1 MSEALWTPSPERVI
15 KANMTEFL
23 RYVEERGG
31 PPVPDYSS
39 DSYWQ
44 LHEWSVNNPERFW
57 SLTWRFCGIIGHRGT
72 GGGAERVG
80 IGLDK
85 MGPPDPEKG
94 PRWFPDASLNFAENL
109 LRFTDDVP
117 ALSSWN
123 EEGHQRTISYR
134 ELREAVGTLALALD
148 AAGIRPGDR
157 VAGWLPNIPEAVI
170 AMLAATS
177 LGATWSS
184 CSPDF
189 GAQGVM
195 DRFGQI
201 EPKVLF
207 AADGYLYNGKEIDL
221 LPRLRQ
227 IAFRIPTLE
236 HVVVTPYRKQ
246 MPDLDGVRKGMLWSR
261 FIATQWAVVASQS
274 TPPEGYSTTP
284 LEGYRRTPPGGYSRA
299 ELEGGASRVTPARS
313 SRATPPHGVK
323 VTPAAASPVDLPDP
337 KTLKFER
344 YPFDH
349 PLYIMYSSGTTGLPK
364 CMVHSAGGTL
374 LQHLKELI
382 LHTDLKREDC
392 IFYYTTCGWMMW
404 NWLVSSLAVGVKVV
418 LYDGAPLSPTPGML
432 WDMVDQEGVTVFGTS
447 AKYLALLEKSGA
459 EPRKTHELSKLKTI
473 LSTGSPLADHSFD
486 YVYKKIKAD
495 VHLASISGGS
505 DIISCFVL
513 GNPILPVYRGEIQ
526 TPGLGMAVDVL
537 DERGRPVRLIPG
549 ELVCTRP
556 FPSMPVAFWDDAD
569 GAKYRAAYFEYFQ
582 DVWRHGDW
590 AEITRNRGYIIYGRS
605 DATLNPGGVRI
616 GTAEIYR
623 QVEQLPEVVESVAVG
638 QEIEGGSPGDVR
650 IVLFVKLQPGLT
662 LDQALCERITKGLRD
677 NTTPLHV
684 PKKIIQ
690 VEDIPRTISGKISEL
705 AVREVIHG
713 RPVKN
718 TEALANPQSLALY
731 ERLPQ
736 LRD

>member
-31 PPVPDYSS
+31 PTVPDYGA

-44 LHEWSVNNPERFW
+44 LHEWSIENPERFW

-80 IGLDK
+80 VGLDH
-85 MGPPDPEKG
+85 MGPPDAERG

-109 LRFTDDVP
+109 LRFNDEMP
-117 ALSSWN
+117 ALASWN
-123 EEGHQRTISYR
+123 EEGHQRTLTYR
-134 ELREAVGTLALALD
+134 ELREAVATLTLALKT
-148 AAGIRPGDR
+148 AGVQPGDR

-170 AMLAATS
+170 AMLATAT
-177 LGATWSS
+177 LGAIWSS

-246 MPDLDGVRKGMLWSR
+246 MPDLDGVRKGTLWSR
-261 FIATQWAVVASQS
+261 FIAAQLSAASHRP
-274 TPPEGYSTTP
+274 TPSGGVRKTPVEGI
-284 LEGYRRTPPGGYSRA
+284 RRTPPEQVKEEPVTYEA
-299 ELEGGASRVTPARS
+299 QLKNLE
-313 SRATPPHGVK
+313 
-323 VTPAAASPVDLPDP
+323 
-337 KTLKFER
+337 FER
-344 YPFDH
+344 FGFDH

-404 NWLVSSLAVGVKVV
+404 NWLVSSLSVGVKVV
-418 LYDGAPLSPTPGML
+418 LYDGAPLAPTPDIL
-432 WDMVDQEGVTVFGTS
+432 WDMVVAEGITVFGTS
-447 AKYLALLEKSGA
+447 AKYLALLEKSGVV
-459 EPRKTHELSKLKTI
+459 PKKKFDLSKLKAI

-486 YVYKKIKAD
+486 YVYTKIKSD

-526 TPGLGMAVDVL
+526 TPGLGMAVDVF
-537 DERGRPVRLIPG
+537 DDRGRPVRLVPG

-556 FPSMPVAFWDDAD
+556 FPSMPIGFWDDPD
-569 GAKYRAAYFEYFQ
+569 GAKYKAAYFDFYPG
-582 DVWRHGDW
+582 VWRHGDW
-590 AEITRNRGYIIYGRS
+590 AEITRHRGYIIYGRS

-623 QVEQLPEVVESVAVG
+623 QVERLPEVLESVAVG
-638 QEIEGGSPGDVR
+638 QEINGGAPGDVR
-650 IVLFVKLQPGLT
+650 IVLFVRLQPGVT
-662 LDQALCERITKGLRD
+662 LDAALAEKIRAHVRD

-684 PKKIIQ
+684 PKKVIQ

-705 AVREVIHG
+705 AVREIIHG

-718 TEALANPQSLALY
+718 TEALANPQALDLY
-731 ERLPQ
+731 KKIEQ

>member
-1 MSEALWTPSPERVI
+1 MSEALWTPSPERII

-31 PPVPDYSS
+31 PPVPDYSP

-80 IGLDK
+80 VGLDH

-94 PRWFPDASLNFAENL
+94 PHWFPDASLNFAENL
-109 LRFTDDVP
+109 LRFTDDEP

-148 AAGIRPGDR
+148 AAGIVPGDR

-177 LGATWSS
+177 LGAIWSS

-201 EPKVLF
+201 EPKILF

-246 MPDLDGVRKGMLWSR
+246 MPDLDGVRKGTLWSR
-261 FIATQWAVVASQS
+261 FIAAQWAVVASKS
-274 TPPEGYSTTP
+274 TPPEGYRATP
-284 LEGYRRTPPGGYSRA
+284 ADGYRHTPPGGTPLRDV
-299 ELEGGASRVTPARS
+299 GASKSPARS
-313 SRATPPHGVK
+313 VK
-323 VTPAAASPVDLPDP
+323 SLSPAAVPPEPPDP
-337 KTLKFER
+337 KTMSFER
-344 YPFDH
+344 FPFDQ

-382 LHTDLKREDC
+382 LHTDLKRDDC
-392 IFYYTTCGWMMW
+392 VFYYTTCGWMMW

-418 LYDGAPLSPTPGML
+418 LYDGAPLAPTPGIL
-432 WDMVDQEGVTVFGTS
+432 WDMADQEGITVFGTS

-459 EPRKTHELSKLKTI
+459 EPRNSHKLSTLKAI
-473 LSTGSPLADHSFD
+473 LSTGSPLAHNSFD
-486 YVYKKIKAD
+486 YVYKKIKTD

-526 TPGLGMAVDVL
+526 TPGLGMAVDVF
-537 DERGRPVRLIPG
+537 DDRGRPARLVPG

-556 FPSMPVAFWDDAD
+556 FPSMPIQFWDDPN
-569 GAKYRAAYFEYFQ
+569 GEKYRAAYFEYFPG
-582 DVWRHGDW
+582 VWRHGDW

-605 DATLNPGGVRI
+605 DATLNPSGVRI

-623 QVEQLPEVVESVAVG
+623 QVEQLPEVLESVAVG
-638 QEIEGGSPGDVR
+638 QEIDGGAAGDVR

-662 LDQALCERITKGLRD
+662 LDATLAERITERLRE
-677 NTTPLHV
+677 NATPLHV

-718 TEALANPQSLALY
+718 TEALANPQSLRLY

>member
-1 MSEALWTPSPERVI
+1 M
-15 KANMTEFL
+15 
-23 RYVEERGG
+23 G
-31 PPVPDYSS
+31 
-39 DSYWQ
+39 
-44 LHEWSVNNPERFW
+44 
-57 SLTWRFCGIIGHRGT
+57 
-72 GGGAERVG
+72 VG
-80 IGLDK
+80 LEN
-85 MGPPDPEKG
+85 MGPPDLEKG

-109 LRFTDDVP
+109 LRFTDDEP
-117 ALSSWN
+117 ALASWN
-123 EEGHQRTISYR
+123 EQGHQRTLTFK
-134 ELREAVGTLALALD
+134 ELRESVETLALALS
-148 AAGIRPGDR
+148 AAGVQPGDR

-177 LGATWSS
+177 LGAIWSS

-201 EPKVLF
+201 EPKILF

-221 LPRLRQ
+221 MPRLRQ
-227 IAFRIPTLE
+227 IAFRIPSLE

-246 MPDLDGVRKGMLWSR
+246 MPDLEGVRRGTLWSR
-261 FIATQWAVVASQS
+261 FIAAQWGIATTRQQ
-274 TPPEGYSTTP
+274 TPPDG
-284 LEGYRRTPPGGYSRA
+284 PPKR
-299 ELEGGASRVTPARS
+299 
-313 SRATPPHGVK
+313 TPPHGMRISSPNGGRSAETQSFEVK
-323 VTPAAASPVDLPDP
+323 PPG
-337 KTLKFER
+337 FER
-344 YPFDH
+344 FPFDH

-374 LQHLKELI
+374 IQHLKELI

-404 NWLVSSLAVGVKVV
+404 NWLLSSLAVGVKTV
-418 LYDGAPLSPTPGML
+418 LYDGAPLSPTPDIL
-432 WDMVDQEGVTVFGTS
+432 WEMVDREGITIFGTS

-459 EPRKTHELSKLKTI
+459 EPRKNHDLSKVKAI

-486 YVYKKIKAD
+486 YVYKKIKSD

-537 DERGRPVRLIPG
+537 DDRGRPVRLIPG

-556 FPSMPVAFWDDAD
+556 FPSMPIAFWDDPD
-569 GAKYRAAYFEYFQ
+569 GAKYRAAYFDYFPG
-582 DVWRHGDW
+582 VWRHGDW

-638 QEIEGGSPGDVR
+638 QEIDGGSSGDVR
-650 IVLFVKLQPGLT
+650 IVLFVKLQPGVSLN
-662 LDQALCERITKGLRD
+662 DALCERIASRLRE

-718 TEALANPQSLALY
+718 TEALANPQSLRFY
-731 ERLPQ
+731 ERLEE
-736 LRD
+736 LRPSAAAAGYFWATAGWRFAFAASALTMSWIFGPRPGSGAFIDRAMW

>member
-1 MSEALWTPSPERVI
+1 MSDALWTPSPERII

-31 PPVPDYSS
+31 PPVPDYSP
-39 DSYWQ
+39 DSYWE
-44 LHEWSVNNPERFW
+44 LHKWSVDNPERFW

-80 IGLDK
+80 VGLDH

-109 LRFTDDVP
+109 LRFTDDEP

-134 ELREAVGTLALALD
+134 ALREAVGTLAIALET
-148 AAGIRPGDR
+148 AGVRPGDR

-177 LGATWSS
+177 LGAIWSS

-201 EPKVLF
+201 EPKILF

-236 HVVVTPYRKQ
+236 HVIVTPYRKQ
-246 MPDLDGVRKGMLWSR
+246 IPDLDGVRKGTLWSR
-261 FIATQWAVVASQS
+261 FIAAQWAVAANQN
-274 TPPEGYSTTP
+274 TPPDAYKQTP
-284 LEGYRRTPPGGYSRA
+284 ADTYRRTPPGGLRLGGPPDSR
-299 ELEGGASRVTPARS
+299 TPAQGIKS
-313 SRATPPHGVK
+313 LE
-323 VTPAAASPVDLPDP
+323 LPDA
-337 KTLKFER
+337 KAQTFER
-344 YPFDH
+344 FPFDH
-349 PLYIMYSSGTTGLPK
+349 PVYIMYSSGTTGLPK

-404 NWLVSSLAVGVKVV
+404 NWLLSSLAVGVKVV
-418 LYDGAPLSPTPGML
+418 LYDGAPLSPSPTIL
-432 WDMVDQEGVTVFGTS
+432 WDMADAEGITVFGTS
-447 AKYLALLEKSGA
+447 AKYLSLLEKSEA
-459 EPRKTHELSKLKTI
+459 EPRQTHGLKKLKAI
-473 LSTGSPLADHSFD
+473 LSTGSPLADNSFD
-486 YVYKKIKAD
+486 YVYRKIKTD

-537 DERGRPVRLIPG
+537 DDRGRPVRLIPG
-549 ELVCTRP
+549 ELVCTKP
-556 FPSMPVAFWDDAD
+556 FPSMPVAFWDDPD
-569 GAKYRAAYFEYFQ
+569 GSKYRAAYFEYYPGL
-582 DVWRHGDW
+582 WRHGDW
-590 AEITRNRGYIIYGRS
+590 AEITRHRGYIIYGRS

-623 QVEQLPEVVESVAVG
+623 QVERLPEVVESVAVG
-638 QEIEGGSPGDVR
+638 QEIDSGMPGDVR
-650 IVLFVKLQPGLT
+650 IVLFVKLRDGLN
-662 LDQALCERITKGLRD
+662 LDSALCEKISNQLRE
-677 NTTPLHV
+677 NTTPMHV

-690 VEDIPRTISGKISEL
+690 VADIPRTISGKISEL

-718 TEALANPQSLALY
+718 TEALANPESLRLY
-731 ERLPQ
+731 ERLPE

>member
-15 KANMTEFL
+15 QANMTEFL

-31 PPVPDYSS
+31 PPVPDYSA

-80 IGLDK
+80 VGLDN
-85 MGPPDPEKG
+85 MGPPDPEEG
-94 PRWFPDASLNFAENL
+94 PLWFPDGSLNFAENL
-109 LRFTDDVP
+109 LRFTDDEP

-123 EEGHQRTISYR
+123 EEGHQRTVSYR
-134 ELREAVGTLALALD
+134 ALREAVGTLAMALD
-148 AAGIRPGDR
+148 AAGVVPGDR

-177 LGATWSS
+177 LGAIWSS

-189 GAQGVM
+189 GPQGVM

-201 EPKVLF
+201 EPKILF

-236 HVVVTPYRKQ
+236 HAVVTPYRKQ
-246 MPDLDGVRKGMLWSR
+246 MPDLDGVRKGILWSR
-261 FIATQWAVVASQS
+261 FIAAQWATVVARHTPTDGYRTTPAEGFRR
-274 TPPEGYSTTP
+274 TPPEGYRLSPPQGVTSKSPTHGVKSVSTTP
-284 LEGYRRTPPGGYSRA
+284 VQAP
-299 ELEGGASRVTPARS
+299 ELKALT
-313 SRATPPHGVK
+313 
-323 VTPAAASPVDLPDP
+323 
-337 KTLKFER
+337 FER
-344 YPFDH
+344 FPFEH
-349 PLYIMYSSGTTGLPK
+349 PAYIMYSSGTTGLPK
-364 CMVHSAGGTL
+364 CMVHGAGGTL

-418 LYDGAPLSPTPGML
+418 LYDGAPLTPTPTIL
-432 WDMVDQEGVTVFGTS
+432 WDMADAEGITVFGTS
-447 AKYLALLEKSGA
+447 AKYLSLLEKSGA
-459 EPRKTHELSKLKTI
+459 EPRKSHNLSKLKAI
-473 LSTGSPLADHSFD
+473 LSTGSPLADNSFD
-486 YVYKKIKAD
+486 YVYKKIKSD

-526 TPGLGMAVDVL
+526 TPGLGMSVDVF
-537 DERGRPVRLIPG
+537 DDRGRPVRLIPG
-549 ELVCTRP
+549 ELVCTKP
-556 FPSMPVAFWDDAD
+556 FPSMPVAFWDDPE
-569 GAKYRAAYFEYFQ
+569 GAKYRAAYFEHFPG
-582 DVWRHGDW
+582 VWRHGDW
-590 AEITRNRGYIIYGRS
+590 AEITRKRGYIIYGRS

-623 QVEQLPEVVESVAVG
+623 QVEQEPEVLESVAVG
-638 QEIEGGSPGDVR
+638 QEINSGSPGDVR
-650 IVLFVKLQPGLT
+650 IVLFVKLRPGVV
-662 LDQALCERITKGLRD
+662 LDEALSERIRSRLRD
-677 NTTPLHV
+677 NATPLHV

-690 VEDIPRTISGKISEL
+690 VDDIPRTISGKISEL

-718 TEALANPQSLALY
+718 TEALANPQSLRLY